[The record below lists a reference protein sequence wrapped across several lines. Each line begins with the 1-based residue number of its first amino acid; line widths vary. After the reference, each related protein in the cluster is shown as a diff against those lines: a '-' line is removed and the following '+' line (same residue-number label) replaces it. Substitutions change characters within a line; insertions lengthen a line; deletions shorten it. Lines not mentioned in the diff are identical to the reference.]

1 MSAAA
6 GRLKVYYGIEKTN
19 SVKHKRAVCVL
30 FENARAFRVDNKGNS
45 YQDRFVARQMHLA
58 YTRNQTIEEA
68 ADATAQNQ
76 VFTSYSLFVDDKR
89 FKGSLEA
96 VLAFNSQADSKN
108 VSRAERERISEALRR
123 VFMEIY
129 PDYRE
134 PQEQGLLFTNEDFL

>member
-1 MSAAA
+1 MSVAN

-19 SVKHKRAVCVL
+19 AIKHKRAVCVL
-30 FENARAFRVDNKGNS
+30 FENTGAFRVDSKGNS

-58 YTRNQTIEEA
+58 YTRKQTAEEVE
-68 ADATAQNQ
+68 DAIAQNQ

-89 FKGSLEA
+89 FRGSLNA

-123 VFMEIY
+123 VFMEVY

-134 PQEQGLLFTNEDFL
+134 PQEQGTLFKNEDFL